1 MTWLRHF
8 PRGTL
13 RHLALLL
20 PALAFLAGLAGAILA
35 QDTAKTVVLLDIDG
49 PIGPATS
56 DYVVRGLTKAQETGA
71 ELAILR
77 IDTPGGLDTSMR
89 EIVRAILASP
99 VPVVSFV
106 APGGARAAS
115 AGTYIM
121 YASHVAAMAPGTNL
135 GAATP
140 IQIGAPG
147 LPGGEPKDGGK
158 PEDGGKQE
166 REKREEGGEPTARPP
181 GMTEKA
187 TNDAVAYIRSLAQM
201 RGRNVEWAEKA
212 VRQAASLSAEEALKE
227 KVIDLV
233 APDVPD
239 LMRMLDGREVTL
251 ADRQVKLA
259 TAQSTLVRMEADW
272 RTKLLAVITNPNV
285 ASLLMLIG
293 VYALLF
299 EFYSPGMIGPGVVG
313 AICILLALYAFQV
326 LPVDYTGLA
335 LLLLG
340 IGMMVA
346 EAFIGAF
353 GALGIG
359 GLVAFVIGSIMLM
372 EEEAPGF
379 TVAWELVGSM
389 ALIFGMTF
397 GLVTAYVMR
406 SRHRPIVAGREQMID
421 SRGSVLD
428 WQDGEGRVRVHGEL
442 WKARSKTPLSRGQ
455 QVRVQGIEGLTLD
468 VEPEER
474 RRE

>member
-1 MTWLRHF
+1 MLR
-8 PRGTL
+8 R
-13 RHLALLL
+13 LALLL
-20 PALAFLAGLAGAILA
+20 PGLAFLAGLAGAIVA
-35 QDTAKTVVLLDIDG
+35 QDTAKSVVLLDIDG

-56 DYVVRGLTKAQETGA
+56 DYVVRGLAKARETGA

-147 LPGGEPKDGGK
+147 LPGGEPDSDGK
-158 PEDGGKQE
+158 REP
-166 REKREEGGEPTARPP
+166 REKRDEGSEPTVRPP

-187 TNDAVAYIRSLAQM
+187 MNDAVAYIRSLAQM

-233 APDVPD
+233 AADVPA
-239 LMRMLDGREVTL
+239 LMRKLDGREVTL
-251 ADRQVKLA
+251 ADRLVKLA

-293 VYALLF
+293 VYALIF

-379 TVAWELVGSM
+379 TVAWELVGSV
-389 ALIFGMTF
+389 ALVFGMTF
-397 GLVTAYVMR
+397 VLVTAYVMR

-421 SRGSVLD
+421 STGSVLE
-428 WQDGEGRVRVHGEL
+428 WQGGQGQVRVHGEV
-442 WKARSKTPLSRGQ
+442 WQARSKTPLSRGQ

>member
-1 MTWLRHF
+1 MNGRLHITDRA
-8 PRGTL
+8 R
-13 RHLALLL
+13 RSAALLL
-20 PALAFLAGLAGAILA
+20 LLLAIVSGLAGTISA
-35 QDTAKTVVLLDIDG
+35 QDAAKPAVLLEIGG

-56 DYVVRGLTKAQETGA
+56 DHVVRGLAKAQEMGA
-71 ELAILR
+71 VVAILR
-77 IDTPGGLDTSMR
+77 LDTPGGLDTSMR

-106 APGGARAAS
+106 APSGARAAS
-115 AGTYIM
+115 AGTYIV

-147 LPGGEPKDGGK
+147 LPGGGEPKGDDKRRPGEK
-158 PEDGGKQE
+158 PDDRGAPAE
-166 REKREEGGEPTARPP
+166 RQP
-181 GMTEKA
+181 GMAEKA
-187 TNDAVAYIRSLAQM
+187 VNDAVAYIRSLAQM
-201 RGRNVEWAEKA
+201 RGRNVEWAEKS

-233 APDVPD
+233 APDVPA
-239 LMRMLDGREVTL
+239 LMRKLDGREVTL
-251 ADRQVKLA
+251 ADRSVKLA
-259 TAQSTLVRMEADW
+259 TAQAAVVPIEADW
-272 RTKLLAVITNPNV
+272 RTKLLAVITDPNV

-293 VYALLF
+293 VYALIF

-313 AICILLALYAFQV
+313 AICILLALYAFHV

-340 IGMMVA
+340 IGLMVA

-359 GLVAFVIGSIMLM
+359 GLVAFVMGSIMLM
-372 EEEAPGF
+372 REDVPGF
-379 TVAWELVGSM
+379 RVAWELVGSV
-389 ALIFGMTF
+389 ALFFGVTF
-397 GLVTAYVMR
+397 LLVTAYVMR

-421 SRGSVLD
+421 SIGHVLEWHGGQGSV
-428 WQDGEGRVRVHGEL
+428 RAHGEL
-442 WKARSKTPLSRGQ
+442 WQARSPSPLRRGQ
-455 QVRVQGIEGLTLD
+455 QVRVKRIDGLTLE
-468 VEPEER
+468 VEPEEKKQQQQR
-474 RRE
+474 N

>member
-1 MTWLRHF
+1 MTG
-8 PRGTL
+8 RGL
-13 RHLALLL
+13 LSGGVSRRLALLL
-20 PALAFLAGLAGAILA
+20 PALALLAGLAGAILA

-56 DYVVRGLTKAQETGA
+56 DYIVRGLAKARETGA

-77 IDTPGGLDTSMR
+77 MDTPGGLDTSMR

-121 YASHVAAMAPGTNL
+121 FASHVAAMAPGTNL

-147 LPGGEPKDGGK
+147 LPGGEPEGGGK
-158 PEDGGKQE
+158 PEPDDKRKDGDQS
-166 REKREEGGEPTARPP
+166 PISRPDT
-181 GMTEKA
+181 GEKA
-187 TNDAVAYIRSLAQM
+187 MNDAVAYIRSLAQM

-233 APDVPD
+233 AADVPA
-239 LMRMLDGREVTL
+239 LMRMLNGRELTL

-259 TAQSTLVRMEADW
+259 TAQSTLVRIEADW

-285 ASLLMLIG
+285 ASLLMLVG

-379 TVAWELVGSM
+379 TVAWELVGSI
-389 ALIFGMTF
+389 ALILGMTF
-397 GLVTAYVMR
+397 VLVSAYVMR

-421 SRGSVLD
+421 SAGSVLD
-428 WQDGEGRVRVHGEL
+428 WQGIQGRVRVRGEL
-442 WKARSKTPLSRGQ
+442 WNARSTTPLRRGQ
-455 QVRVQGIEGLTLD
+455 QVRVKRIDGLTLH
-468 VEPEER
+468 VEPDKP

>member
-1 MTWLRHF
+1 MTGRARLPDGVLR
-8 PRGTL
+8 RM
-13 RHLALLL
+13 ALLL
-20 PALAFLAGLAGAILA
+20 SVLAVLAGLAGTIFA
-35 QDTAKTVVLLDIDG
+35 QQAAKTAVLLDIDG

-56 DYVVRGLTKAQETGA
+56 DYVIRGLAKAQKTGA
-71 ELAILR
+71 EVAILR
-77 IDTPGGLDTSMR
+77 LDTPGGLDASMR

-106 APGGARAAS
+106 APSGARAAS

-147 LPGGEPKDGGK
+147 LPGGEPD
-158 PEDGGKQE
+158 DA
-166 REKREEGGEPTARPP
+166 RKREPGDKRGDRGEPTVAHP
-181 GMTEKA
+181 GMAEKA
-187 TNDAVAYIRSLAQM
+187 VNDAVAYIRSLAQM

-233 APDVPD
+233 AADVPT
-239 LMRMLDGREVTL
+239 LVRKLDGRTVTL
-251 ADRQVKLA
+251 ADRPVKLA
-259 TAQSTLVRMEADW
+259 TAQATVVAIEADW
-272 RTKLLAVITNPNV
+272 RTKLLAVITDPNV

-293 VYALLF
+293 VYALIF

-313 AICILLALYAFQV
+313 AICVLLALYAFQV

-340 IGMMVA
+340 IGLMVA
-346 EAFIGAF
+346 EAFVGAF

-359 GLVAFVIGSIMLM
+359 GLVAFIMGSIMLM
-372 EEEAPGF
+372 REDVPGF
-379 TVAWELVGSM
+379 RVAWELVGSV
-389 ALIFGMTF
+389 ALFFGVTF
-397 GLVTAYVMR
+397 MLLTAYVMR
-406 SRHRPIVAGREQMID
+406 ARRRPVATGREQMID
-421 SRGSVLD
+421 STGPVLE
-428 WQDGEGRVRVHGEL
+428 WQGGRGRVRVHGEL
-442 WKARSKTPLSRGQ
+442 WHARSTSPLHPGQ
-455 QVRVQGIEGLTLD
+455 QVRVKRIDGLTLD

-474 RRE
+474 RRD

>member
-1 MTWLRHF
+1 MTARSRSSIMRRTILLAA
-8 PRGTL
+8 TL
-13 RHLALLL
+13 ML
-20 PALAFLAGLAGAILA
+20 FAGLAGKLLA
-35 QDTAKTVVLLDIDG
+35 QGQARTAVLLDIEG

-56 DYVVRGLTKAQETGA
+56 DYVVRGLAKARETGA

-77 IDTPGGLDTSMR
+77 LDTPGGLDDSMR

-106 APGGARAAS
+106 GPSGARAAS

-140 IQIGAPG
+140 IQIGQPG
-147 LPGGEPKDGGK
+147 LPGGEPEGGK
-158 PEDGGKQE
+158 REPK
-166 REKREEGGEPTARPP
+166 EKRDEGGEPVARPP
-181 GMTEKA
+181 GLPEKA
-187 TNDAVAYIRSLAQM
+187 MNDAVAYIRSLAQM
-201 RGRNVEWAEKA
+201 RGRNVDWAEKA

-227 KVIDLV
+227 NVIDLL
-233 APDVPD
+233 AADVPA
-239 LMRMLDGREVTL
+239 LLQKLDGREVTL
-251 ADRQVKLA
+251 ADRSVKLA
-259 TAQSTLVRMEADW
+259 TAGATLVRIEADW

-293 VYALLF
+293 VYALIF

-326 LPVDYTGLA
+326 LPVDYTGVA

-340 IGMMVA
+340 IGMMAA

-359 GLVAFVIGSIMLM
+359 GLIAFVIGSIMLM

-379 TVAWELVGSM
+379 TVAWELVGSV
-389 ALIFGMTF
+389 ALALGISFV
-397 GLVTAYVMR
+397 LLTAFVMR
-406 SRHRPIVAGREQMID
+406 SRRRPVVAGREQMID
-421 SRGSVLD
+421 STGPVLD
-428 WQDGEGRVRVHGEL
+428 WRGVEGRVRVRGEL
-442 WKARSKTPLSRGQ
+442 WNARSTAPLNPGQ
-455 QVRVQGIEGLTLD
+455 QVRVTAIDGLTLH
-468 VEPEER
+468 VEPDEQ